1 MFVLVLLG
9 LLVTSDAA
17 VDLGVEGDGVAALA
31 AFAGDDAA
39 LSLTLGDELQAFEG
53 LAGPV
58 EGTGGG
64 ADGSFG
70 EGTLVLLVAEGLGE
84 TTVTVT
90 GAEVDLAED
99 GGTAVEVPVV
109 VLGSTFAAVRGLE
122 EVSAVGDHELT
133 FALELLG
140 HSLDPLVGGDIADG
154 GTLSLTDVTE
164 LVLSSGDHFVGSM
177 CFCGLCFCLLF

>member
-1 MFVLVLLG
+1 MGEIFFSFLLVLLG

-31 AFAGDDAA
+31 AFASEDAA
-39 LSLTLGDELQAFEG
+39 LSLTLADELQAFER

-58 EGTGGG
+58 EGTDGG
-64 ADGSFG
+64 ADGGFR
-70 EGTLVLLVAEGLGE
+70 EGTLVLLVTEGLGE

-99 GGTAVEVPVV
+99 GGATVVVPVV
-109 VLGSTFAAVRGLE
+109 VLGSAFATVRGLE

-140 HSLDPLVGGDIADG
+140 HSLDPLVGGDITDG

-164 LVLSSGDHFVGSM
+164 LTLSRSSDHFFVVG
-177 CFCGLCFCLLF
+177 FFL

>member
-1 MFVLVLLG
+1 MEEIFISFVLVLLG

-31 AFAGDDAA
+31 AFASEDAA
-39 LSLTLGDELQAFEG
+39 LSLTLADELQTFEG

-58 EGTGGG
+58 EGTDGG
-64 ADGSFG
+64 ADGGFG

-99 GGTAVEVPVV
+99 GGAAVVVPVV
-109 VLGSTFAAVRGLE
+109 VLGSAFATVRGLE

-164 LVLSSGDHFVGSM
+164 LTLSRSSDHF
-177 CFCGLCFCLLF
+177 L